1 MKKAITPLI
10 STVILIAF
18 SIVLGTLV
26 MSWGNSETFTANSC
40 RDLEIGITTLQG
52 SMDICRNGEILQATI
67 ENNGVEKVAGI
78 LAFVLYSDGEA
89 SYDIKA
95 GIMPGS
101 YKRITQSI
109 GIRSISKIRL
119 VPYIAGSKCTGKRV
133 EIEEVRIC

>member
-1 MKKAITPLI
+1 M
-10 STVILIAF
+10 
-18 SIVLGTLV
+18 
-26 MSWGNSETFTANSC
+26 
-40 RDLEIGITTLQG
+40 
-52 SMDICRNGEILQATI
+52 
-67 ENNGVEKVAGI
+67 AGI